1 MRVKDVK
8 GVALYLSDN
17 GIEFIF
23 DGFLDINLIIMF
35 LFVVEVSFF
44 MFQMVFV
51 VTTVKE
57 CIFHRREYPPLTI
70 TIMIS
75 ISIYSS

>member
-8 GVALYLSDN
+8 GVALYISDN

-23 DGFLDINLIIMF
+23 HGFLDINLIIMF
-35 LFVVEVSFF
+35 LFVVEVRFL
-44 MFQMVFV
+44 MFQTVSV

-57 CIFHRREYPPLTI
+57 CIFHRREYPSLTI

>member
-44 MFQMVFV
+44 MFQTVFV

-57 CIFHRREYPPLTI
+57 CIFHRREYP
-70 TIMIS
+70 
-75 ISIYSS
+75 